1 MPDLQQA
8 LLSKIIRDGE
18 LATVVNAKVTADFFT
33 DDQWN
38 RIYIYLLKH
47 WRRYGTSPTL
57 ETVHHDFPSVN
68 WPEVEQDIDYYID
81 GLRQRRKRAIL
92 TEGLN
97 EAAAYFHVE
106 DDPDA
111 LDQLEFGLR
120 QTLAK
125 VVLETTATSD
135 IDFTKRGD
143 AIMERLERRMANPG
157 YLRGISTGV
166 QGIDYVTGGLQ
177 PEQFIVIIGLPK
189 AMKSSTLLW
198 MAKNIHDADKRPLFL
213 GFEMSNDE
221 QEDRLTSLYGAVGLT
236 AVMNGTVTLGERR
249 AIRGQLETLGKSE
262 IQFVSSVDMD
272 NAMTVS
278 GILSKIQEYNPDC
291 VLIDGAY
298 LMQSE
303 LPKAEPGSPQA
314 LADIARNLKK
324 LAQSQ
329 QIPIVVTT
337 QADQGRSRRGLTAA
351 SAMYT
356 QAWRQS
362 ADVLLGVERLDP
374 EADDFGQV
382 MVRFKVLA
390 SRSGPRAETLL
401 AWNWSQGTVHEVD
414 PSIYRMDDVEDED

>member
-1 MPDLQQA
+1 MDLQQA
-8 LLSKIIRDGE
+8 LLSKIIRDRD
-18 LATVVNAKVTADFFT
+18 LSTVVNARITPEFFN
-33 DDQWN
+33 DDQW
-38 RIYIYLLKH
+38 RHVYEYLLKH
-47 WRRYGTSPTL
+47 WRRFSTAPDL
-57 ETVHHDFPSVN
+57 ESVKHDFPSHE
-68 WPEVEQDIDYYID
+68 WPVLEQDISYYINA
-81 GLRQRRKRAIL
+81 LLQRRKQAIL

-97 EAAAYFHVE
+97 EAATFLHTE
-106 DDPDA
+106 NDPDA
-111 LDQLEFGLR
+111 IDNMEGVLR
-120 QTLAK
+120 EALMR
-125 VVLETTATSD
+125 VRLETSPTLD
-135 IDFTKRGD
+135 IDFATRAD
-143 AIMERLERRMANPG
+143 EVNARLDLRRKNPG

-166 QGIDYVTGGLQ
+166 RGIDYVTGGLQ
-177 PEQFIVIIGLPK
+177 PEQFLVLIGTPK
-189 AMKSSTLLW
+189 AFKSSTLLW
-198 MAKNIHDADKRPLFL
+198 IAMNIHSEAKRAVFI
-213 GFEMSNDE
+213 GFEMSNVE
-221 QEDRLTSLYGAVGLT
+221 QEDRLTSLYSAVGLSD
-236 AVMNGTVTLGERR
+236 VMNGTLTPTQTRL
-249 AIRGQLETLGKSE
+249 IRTALQRLQESNTA
-262 IQFVSSVDMD
+262 FVCSVDMA

-278 GILSKIQEYNPDC
+278 GIQAKILEYDPDV

-329 QIPIVVTT
+329 RIPIVVTT

-401 AWNWSQGTVHEVD
+401 AWNWGAGTVHEVD
-414 PSIYRMDDVEDED
+414 PSIYKPDDADPED

>member
-1 MPDLQQA
+1 MDLQQA
-8 LLSKIIRDGE
+8 LLAKIIRDRD
-18 LATVVNAKVTADFFT
+18 LATAVNARITPEFFN
-33 DDQWN
+33 DEQW
-38 RIYIYLLKH
+38 RTVYEYLLKH
-47 WRRYGTSPTL
+47 WRKFSTAPDLDS
-57 ETVHHDFPSVN
+57 VKHDFPSHE
-68 WPEVEQDIDYYID
+68 WPVLDQDISYYIH
-81 GLRQRRKRAIL
+81 GLLQRRKKAIL

-97 EAAAYFHVE
+97 AAATFLHSE
-106 DDPDA
+106 NDPESIDSMETTLRDSLMRVRLETSPTLDVNFA
-111 LDQLEFGLR
+111 EGGGEVSARLDQ
-120 QTLAK
+120 
-125 VVLETTATSD
+125 
-135 IDFTKRGD
+135 
-143 AIMERLERRMANPG
+143 RRKNPG

-166 QGIDYVTGGLQ
+166 RGIDYVTGGLQ
-177 PEQFIVIIGLPK
+177 PEQLIVIIGLPK

-198 MAKNIHDADKRPLFL
+198 MAMNVHAEAKRPLFL
-213 GFEMSNDE
+213 GFEMSNVE
-221 QEDRLTSLYGAVGLT
+221 QEDRLTSLYGSVGLSD
-236 AVMNGTVTLGERR
+236 VMNGTLTLNQLRQ
-249 AIRGQLETLGKSE
+249 IRTALQRLTETNTAF
-262 IQFVSSVDMD
+262 ICSVDMA

-278 GILSKIQEYNPDC
+278 GIQAKILEYDPDV

-324 LAQSQ
+324 LAQAQ
-329 QIPIVVTT
+329 RIPIVVTT

-414 PSIYRMDDVEDED
+414 PSIYRTDDADEED